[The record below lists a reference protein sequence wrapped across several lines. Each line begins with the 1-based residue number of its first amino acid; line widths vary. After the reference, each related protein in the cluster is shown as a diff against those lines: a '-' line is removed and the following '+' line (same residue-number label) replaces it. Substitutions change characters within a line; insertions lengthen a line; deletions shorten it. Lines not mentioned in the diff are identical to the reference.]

1 MSREEGRTISTL
13 LEEATADLGDGC
25 VVLDLQAVRFATLA
39 SLSEIN
45 AALTRVLR
53 RGRGNTLVL
62 FALRRRNLDLRE
74 SLTCSLKEE
83 KRLAVAVDEDGNAEL
98 LGEPTAAQKK
108 TFQVV
113 MAHRRMTS
121 AELSR
126 LMHVS
131 TNAASTRLHVLH
143 RLGLIGRKEMHP
155 RSTGGREYVYYGVFC
170 APPK

>member
-1 MSREEGRTISTL
+1 
-13 LEEATADLGDGC
+13 
-25 VVLDLQAVRFATLA
+25 
-39 SLSEIN
+39 
-45 AALTRVLR
+45 
-53 RGRGNTLVL
+53 
-62 FALRRRNLDLRE
+62 
-74 SLTCSLKEE
+74 LKEE
-83 KRLAVAVDEDGNAEL
+83 KHLAVGVDEDGNAEL

-121 AELSR
+121 ADLSK

-131 TNAASTRLHVLH
+131 VNAASTRLHVLH